1 MKSNSDVLFLQEL
14 LWATVRY
21 TASLTEK
28 DRVPVK
34 GPLIHPDWIALYPKG
49 FDLAEDQ
56 PHVLAYVNH
65 MIHTIKPKLRSDI
78 VNHCNVMIVAV

>member
-1 MKSNSDVLFLQEL
+1 MISTTSIETLCIYCQNVGCKHNQTINLLEQMKPNFYILFLQEL

-34 GPLIHPDWIALYPKG
+34 DPPIHPDWIALYPKG
-49 FDLAEDQ
+49 FNLAKD
-56 PHVLAYVNH
+56 
-65 MIHTIKPKLRSDI
+65 
-78 VNHCNVMIVAV
+78 